1 MPQAQDHGEKSD
13 SSLNSPSSMLLALG
27 ANLTSNVGAPEIT
40 LRAALELLKIHG
52 AVIRAISEFYST
64 PAFPTGNG
72 PDYVNAAARITAPWS
87 AAQTL
92 AICHE
97 IEAELGRSRTVRWGQ
112 RTLDLDL
119 LAAGDQVLPDLQ
131 THARWS
137 NLPLEGQMAQ
147 VPDALILPHPRLQDR
162 AFVLV
167 PLADV
172 APDWVHPVLG
182 KSVLQMR
189 DALNPADL
197 AAVRPLAEV
206 RQNNGL

>member
-40 LRAALELLKIHG
+40 LRAALELLKIRG
-52 AVIRAISEFYST
+52 AVIRAISAFYST
-64 PAFPTGNG
+64 PAFPAGNG
-72 PDYVNAAARITAPWS
+72 PDYVNAAARISAPWT
-87 AAQTL
+87 AAQAL
-92 AICHE
+92 SICHE
-97 IEAELGRSRTVRWGQ
+97 IEEELGRSRAVRWGQ

-119 LAAGDQVLPDLQ
+119 IAAGDQVLPDPQ
-131 THARWS
+131 THARWR
-137 NLPLEGQMAQ
+137 NLALEEQMEQ
-147 VPDALILPHPRLQDR
+147 VPQELILPHPRLHER

-182 KSVLQMR
+182 TTVLQMR
-189 DALNPADL
+189 DALDSADL
-197 AAVRPLAEV
+197 AAVRPLPAET
-206 RQNNGL
+206 